1 MLPFWTSK
9 NFNIRE
15 KEYCSQLE
23 LVDLYNIKMLTL
35 DCTQARVSH
44 NALYNHSILYYPGND
59 ITTLISSKSRERLA
73 ISNYYFQRL

>member
-9 NFNIRE
+9 NFNIWE

-44 NALYNHSILYYPGND
+44 NALYNHSILYPGND